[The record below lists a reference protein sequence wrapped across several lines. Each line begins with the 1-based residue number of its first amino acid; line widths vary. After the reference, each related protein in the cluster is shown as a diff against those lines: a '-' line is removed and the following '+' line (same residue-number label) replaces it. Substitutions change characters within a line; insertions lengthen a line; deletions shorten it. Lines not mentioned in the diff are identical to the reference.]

1 MIYNTLNIIT
11 IILIISIIFYLINSK
26 QKSHNDEE
34 YNNKLKLLN
43 EMIEISKQQIYT
55 KINSKEQNIQQT
67 QSPTQSPIQLSP
79 PLPPLPP
86 LPLRDIVIDR
96 DRAVLSDPLYP
107 PLARTERPIFDSLIN
122 MQMSG
127 QFNYPTRGSMD
138 TYRIIAYLVNS
149 ENKND
154 TWKLFG
160 RQKFPG
166 SSIGDFYAIPIDDRK
181 SDMKI
186 TIKDDMM
193 LKDKIRDIYSLPS
206 EVTIKSPLFNSG
218 SYKIIELDKA
228 DLTSQYL

>member
-1 MIYNTLNIIT
+1 MNSNNSINLIIIILIIT
-11 IILIISIIFYLINSK
+11 IIYYLTNMKKNSYN
-26 QKSHNDEE
+26 NDE
-34 YNNKLKLLN
+34 YNKKLKLLN
-43 EMIEISKQQIYT
+43 EMIKISKQQINH
-55 KINSKEQNIQQT
+55 KIKSKKHNLDEHQT
-67 QSPTQSPIQLSP
+67 IIQLP
-79 PLPPLPP
+79 PQLPPQLQPQM
-86 LPLRDIVIDR
+86 RDIVADR
-96 DRAVLSDPLYP
+96 DRAVLSDQLYP
-107 PLARTERPIFDSLIN
+107 PLARTERPIFDSLVN

-149 ENKND
+149 EHKND

-193 LKDKIRDIYSLPS
+193 PQDKIRDIYALPS
-206 EVTIKSPLFNSG
+206 EVVIKSPLFNSG
-218 SYKIIELDKA
+218 TYKIIELDKA